1 MHFGQVWKIKI
12 KESAKGNELSCKER
26 KGNAA
31 REDKQSSQES
41 EAGRAISF

>member
-12 KESAKGNELSCKER
+12 KESAKGNKLSCKER